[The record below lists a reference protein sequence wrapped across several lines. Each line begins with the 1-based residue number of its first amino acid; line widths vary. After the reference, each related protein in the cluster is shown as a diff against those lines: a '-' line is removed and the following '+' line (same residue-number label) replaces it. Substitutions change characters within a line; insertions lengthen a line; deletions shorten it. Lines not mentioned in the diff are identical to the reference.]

1 MFVALVGV
9 MFFKHLFY
17 LVTLGKENYFC
28 IFTLCVATVLNFLI
42 NLNNCKWVLFFIIYI
57 VIEV

>member
-1 MFVALVGV
+1 

-28 IFTLCVATVLNFLI
+28 IFTLCVATLLNFLI